1 MKIKVIKRYNDK
13 YTHITC
19 EVGEIKEYPQDRA
32 SLLIKN
38 GYAEEVKIPKKIVNE
53 DEE

>member
-1 MKIKVIKRYNDK
+1 MKIKVTKRYNDK

-19 EVGEIKEYPQDRA
+19 EVGEIKEYPTERA
-32 SLLIKN
+32 NEIISN
-38 GYAEEVKIPKKIVNE
+38 GYAEEVKPKKTVNE